1 MRENLI
7 PTNQTRRML
16 FMVNPLIA
24 FGIQNWMWDIIA
36 LIITFVLIL
45 VLIRINDVLRKR
57 ELVPIYVSR
66 KVIHTFAGPLF
77 LVCWL
82 LFSGDGWSRY
92 FASVVAWL
100 FVFLFLALG
109 LQIMKNEE
117 FVRTMSR
124 SGEPR
129 EFLRGTLFYALVMAI
144 CAIMMWYVPANI
156 DGTPNFAIFVPTA
169 FLIFGPLAGGDGFA
183 DIIGRKWGKHK
194 VLGEKSIEGSIA
206 MFLFS
211 ILFTYGLLGIYWL
224 LINPVQPAAISLIKP
239 LIPILVIA
247 LVATIVEILSPKTF
261 DNLLIPIATVIV
273 IYLLWFFALYPYPLW
288 HIFPGF

>member
-1 MRENLI
+1 
-7 PTNQTRRML
+7 ML
-16 FMVNPLIA
+16 LMVNPLLA

-36 LIITFVLIL
+36 LIITFFLIL
-45 VLIRINDVLRKR
+45 MLIRINDILRKR

-92 FASVVAWL
+92 FASVVAWI
-100 FVFLFLALG
+100 FVFLFLVLG

-129 EFLRGTLFYALVMAI
+129 EFLKGTLFYALVMAV
-144 CAIMMWYVPANI
+144 CAILMWYVPANP
-156 DGTPNFAIFVPTA
+156 DGTANFAIFVPTA

-194 VLGEKSIEGSIA
+194 FKIFAEKSIEGSIA
-206 MFLFS
+206 MFIFS
-211 ILFTYGLLGIYWL
+211 ILFTYGLLSIYWL
-224 LINPVQPAAISLIKP
+224 IIDQLSAWGSISPIAL
-239 LIPILVIA
+239 LIPIITVSLVT
-247 LVATIVEILSPKTF
+247 TIVEILSPKNL
-261 DNLLIPIATVIV
+261 DNLLIPIAAFIV
-273 IYLLWFFALYPYPLW
+273 IYLMAPIFFPAYNIVWTL
-288 HIFPGF
+288 FPTL

>member
-1 MRENLI
+1 
-7 PTNQTRRML
+7 
-16 FMVNPLIA
+16 MVNPLQA
-24 FGIQNWMWDIIA
+24 FGIQNWIWDIIA

-45 VLIRINDVLRKR
+45 VLIRVNDILRKR
-57 ELVPIYVSR
+57 EAVPIYVSR
-66 KVIHTFAGPLF
+66 KVIHTFAGPVF

-92 FASVVAWL
+92 FASVVAWI
-100 FVFLFLALG
+100 FVFLFLGLG
-109 LQIMKNEE
+109 LQIVKNEE
-117 FVRTMSR
+117 FVRTMAR

-129 EFLRGTLFYALVMAI
+129 EFLRGTLFYALVMAV
-144 CAIMMWYVPANI
+144 CAIMMWYVPANTN
-156 DGTPNFAIFVPTA
+156 GTPNFAIFVPTA

-183 DIIGRKWGKHK
+183 DMVGRKWGKRK
-194 VLGEKSIEGSIA
+194 LFGEKSVAGSIA
-206 MFLFS
+206 MFIFS

-224 LINPVQPAAISLIKP
+224 LINPVQPVAISLIKP
-239 LIPILVIA
+239 LIPVLVIA

-273 IYLLWFFALYPYPLW
+273 IYLLWFFQLYPYPVW